1 MKLRLTQLLTIGT
14 MVAAV
19 SSLAQTYTIQ
29 DLGLAPGTTYPLGQ
43 GLNDVG
49 QACGFCETPNGPV
62 ATFSSD
68 GQVIVLAPTNPNDI
82 ASAKGIDNSGN
93 VVGYEM
99 PNKAPVDKVR
109 ALIWSNGGKAQ
120 DITSTSI
127 FPGGEEAL
135 AVNKVSG
142 EVVGLGFTSAPIN
155 NEWHMFTY
163 ANGHKVDLGPTTANV
178 TPIAINDSGVMLVNF
193 TNGAQAIYSNGTFT
207 PIAQPQNATATANAI
222 NNSAAVV
229 GEIAYSTNTLVPHAG
244 LYSNGVWTDL
254 GILHGATR
262 GTVAYGINSAGE
274 ILAIAA
280 YQGTYHPFRPAKT
293 VPCILQNGVWVDLN
307 TLIPPNSGFN
317 LSRPVAFNG
326 INDAGQILV
335 NTKNATGTVF
345 EHVVLL
351 TPK

>member
-1 MKLRLTQLLTIGT
+1 MKLRLTELLAIGT

-19 SSLAQTYTIQ
+19 PALAQTYTVQ
-29 DLGLAPGTTYPLGQ
+29 DLGALPGTSESEGVA
-43 GLNDVG
+43 LNDLG
-49 QACGFCETPNGPV
+49 QACGVCVSNGYF
-62 ATFSSD
+62 ATLFSD
-68 GQVIVLAPTNPNDI
+68 GQAIELGGLVPGDTTYAED
-82 ASAKGIDNSGN
+82 IDNSGV
-93 VVGYEM
+93 VVGYETF
-99 PNKAPVDKVR
+99 KSTAKDH
-109 ALIWSNGGKAQ
+109 ALIWRNGTIQ
-120 DITSTSI
+120 DITSTTL
-127 FPGGEEAL
+127 FPGGAI
-135 AVNKVSG
+135 ATVINKKSG
-142 EVVGLGFTSAPIN
+142 VVAGGGTTSSGASHI
-155 NEWHMFTY
+155 FTY
-163 ANGHKVDLGPTTANV
+163 ANGQTVDIGPKNANAS
-178 TPIAINDSGVMLVNF
+178 PFAINDSGEMLVYYQTPANP
-193 TNGAQAIYSNGTFT
+193 NGQAIYSNGTFT
-207 PIAQPQNATATANAI
+207 LINAPANASVTANAI
-222 NNSAAVV
+222 NNSGVVV
-229 GEIAYSTNTLVPHAG
+229 GGITYNTNTAVPHAG

-307 TLIPPNSGFN
+307 TLIPTNSGFN

-335 NTKNATGTVF
+335 NTKNAIGTVF